1 MTARRTLEHR
11 IAMLSLFE
19 RFLER
24 LSEQIRYTMLPI
36 GEMLRALV
44 DAAEFS
50 TFPLLTD
57 TVRNL
62 SDDGEF
68 RTAWKAAVRK
78 RSREWAL
85 SEQEITLFLSFAD
98 GLGTADIAGE
108 IHHCQH
114 YARLVG
120 DCLEQRKE
128 EARTRGGLYTALGF
142 CGGSAAA
149 LLLL

>member
-1 MTARRTLEHR
+1 
-11 IAMLSLFE
+11 MLTLFE

-24 LSEQIRYTMLPI
+24 LSEQIRYTVLPI
-36 GEMLRALV
+36 GETLRAIV
-44 DAAEFS
+44 DTAEFS
-50 TFPLLTD
+50 AFPLLTD
-57 TVRNL
+57 TVCNL

-78 RSREWAL
+78 HSREWAL
-85 SEQEITLFLSFAD
+85 SEQEMTLFLNFAD
-98 GLGTADIAGE
+98 GLGTADITGE

-120 DCLEQRKE
+120 ECLKRRKE
-128 EARTRGGLYTALGF
+128 EARTRGGLYTALGL